1 MPGQTNARAD
11 KCQGRPVPDR
21 QLPDQTSA
29 SRTNAR
35 PDKCQEDRCQAVV
48 LVLLALVKG

>member
-1 MPGQTNARAD
+1 MPGQTTARQTSARLD
-11 KCQGRPVPDR
+11 NCQTR

-29 SRTNAR
+29 SRTIAR